1 MINDTKSLKSY
12 SENIETVTYKRQT
25 IQIDCQFKDTEWQYH
40 KEDTDR
46 LTESHRWQTGIQS
59 RQIVTQTDIQTDNI
73 TQTTNRQTISH
84 RWQTDIQSRQIV
96 TQTEI
101 QYHTHRQTD
110 RQYHTQN
117 PMYHN

>member
-25 IQIDCQFKDTEWQYH
+25 IQKDCQFKDTEWQYH

-59 RQIVTQTDIQTDNI
+59 RQIVTQTDRQYHTD
-73 TQTTNRQTISH
+73 RQTISH
-84 RWQTDIQSRQIV
+84 RWQTDI
-96 TQTEI
+96 
-101 QYHTHRQTD
+101 
-110 RQYHTQN
+110 
-117 PMYHN
+117 